1 MRFNIRNAFGNEK
14 FNLTG
19 FRYLF
24 LAFAILFFLFKMYVS
39 FKDYTEYKHHRIE
52 VIDLKYRNRMDDRI
66 IPSGELA
73 HSVKTIYIIK
83 AKSYWEYFILEFNP
97 DDRTPFSLFFLINYI
112 VVASIVF
119 YATRKSTNEKIFT
132 RELLTGLNYLR
143 AYLIIL
149 MGLKTIQSFYFR
161 NYLDY
166 LSDHEVSMV
175 YIPSSIILDYQ
186 IYLLFFIFLISFV
199 QEGIRL
205 QMQEDLT
212 I

>member
-1 MRFNIRNAFGNEK
+1 
-14 FNLTG
+14 
-19 FRYLF
+19 
-24 LAFAILFFLFKMYVS
+24 MYVS
-39 FKDYTEYKHHRIE
+39 FKDYTEYNHHRIE
-52 VIDLKYRNRMDDRI
+52 VIDLKYSNLMGDRI
-66 IPSGELA
+66 IPSGELV
-73 HSVKTIYIIK
+73 HSVKTIYTIK
-83 AKSYWEYFILEFNP
+83 AKNYWEYFVLEFNP
-97 DDRTPFSLFFLINYI
+97 DDKTPFSLFFLINYVI
-112 VVASIVF
+112 VAIIVF

-149 MGLKTIQSFYFR
+149 IVLKSIQSFYFR

-166 LSDHEVSMV
+166 LSDHEVSMI

-186 IYLLFFIFLISFV
+186 IYLLFYIFLISFV